1 MYLVMNDET
10 GHYDIYAKVIDD
22 TRYGNFAA
30 TYGIEFAEGEEGAQ
44 IAVIVGNKRFSFAV
58 SSSDTIETVASKL
71 NERMKNDN
79 CTASFDSDTGLI
91 RIVNGDGQ
99 DMQVTVKLGYGG
111 ADDAVCT
118 PVALTASVVRLDD
131 TTVDLSGYQP
141 REGGKG
147 LSSNDYTAEDK
158 TKLSGIAEGATKVE
172 ASDTPGCIRIG
183 GTDVQVVD
191 IATPEEI
198 AAMMD
203 ELFGTDTPEA

>member
-30 TYGIEFAEGEEGAQ
+30 TYGIDVVENEIVEVSIIFDGMEMGCEVTDTKTILDVAIALNDVICNEGW
-44 IAVIVGNKRFSFAV
+44 
-58 SSSDTIETVASKL
+58 
-71 NERMKNDN
+71 
-79 CTASFDSDTGLI
+79 TASFDTDKGLM
-91 RIVNGDGQ
+91 RVVDGNGQDVPFTVKIVNGI
-99 DMQVTVKLGYGG
+99 

-141 REGGKG
+141 REEGKG
-147 LSSNDYTAEDK
+147 LSANDYTTEDK

-172 ASDTPGCIRIG
+172 ASDTPGCIKIG
-183 GTDVQVVD
+183 GADTQVVE
-191 IATPEEI
+191 IATDEEI
-198 AAMMD
+198 AAMLA
-203 ELFGTDTPEA
+203 EVFGS